1 MRALRAKE
9 LNMSRRRNP
18 VLDAR
23 RVENPR
29 TERFSMM
36 MTPDERV
43 VLEEVAAADHLT
55 PSAWLR
61 RAFLLARKAG
71 V

>member
-1 MRALRAKE
+1 
-9 LNMSRRRNP
+9 
-18 VLDAR
+18 
-23 RVENPR
+23 
-29 TERFSMM
+29 MM
-36 MTPDERV
+36 MTPEERV

>member
-1 MRALRAKE
+1 MPRQ
-9 LNMSRRRNP
+9 RNSA
-18 VLDAR
+18 LDAR

-29 TERFSMM
+29 TERFAMM
-36 MTPDERV
+36 MTAEERV